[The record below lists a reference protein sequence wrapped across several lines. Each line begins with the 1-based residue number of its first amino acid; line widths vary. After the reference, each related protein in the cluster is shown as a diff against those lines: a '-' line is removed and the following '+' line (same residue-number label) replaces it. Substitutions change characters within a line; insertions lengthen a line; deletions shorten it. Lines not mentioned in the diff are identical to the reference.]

1 MWKILC
7 KNVLALYRY
16 RDFHIGSPPAQTEK
30 IQDILQD
37 ILKEKNRTFYR
48 TSEADFSTFV
58 RHYCILAV
66 FYK

>member
-1 MWKILC
+1 MVILLDMLEAFTWQ
-7 KNVLALYRY
+7 LASVIAVGLLT
-16 RDFHIGSPPAQTEK
+16 DTVSVIPAQTK
-30 IQDILQD
+30 G
-37 ILKEKNRTFYR
+37 KNRTFYW